1 VATRKRAGGLGEN
14 NAFTTPS
21 ESSPIHP
28 EEPIHPEAET
38 PQLNEAAEAVVEER
52 GPAAA
57 EATEVVTEPAETK
70 DVPPGHGL
78 HLPNLKELKMPNL
91 GEVKMP
97 NLGEVKMPNLGE
109 VKMPNL
115 SEVKMP
121 NLSEVKMP
129 NLGEVKMPD
138 LDAMRAQGEASVRH
152 LVEAGTEKSSVA
164 VRWGVTAGA
173 ALAGGVVGMVVA
185 KGLTVGGISLL
196 SPSILAVTGVIAGG
210 ALGWRRMRPG
220 RTQSGEPARPAK
232 AVAAENAETAV
243 PEQIAA

>member
-97 NLGEVKMPNLGE
+97 NLGEVKMPNLG
-109 VKMPNL
+109 
-115 SEVKMP
+115 
-121 NLSEVKMP
+121 EVKMP

>member
-1 VATRKRAGGLGEN
+1 VATRKRTGGLGEN

-97 NLGEVKMPNLGE
+97 NLGEVKMPNLSE

>member
-1 VATRKRAGGLGEN
+1 MATRKRAGGLGEN

-78 HLPNLKELKMPNL
+78 HLPNLKEL
-91 GEVKMP
+91 
-97 NLGEVKMPNLGE
+97 
-109 VKMPNL
+109 
-115 SEVKMP
+115 
-121 NLSEVKMP
+121 KMP

>member
-1 VATRKRAGGLGEN
+1 VATRKRTGGLGEN

-91 GEVKMP
+91 G
-97 NLGEVKMPNLGE
+97 
-109 VKMPNL
+109 
-115 SEVKMP
+115 
-121 NLSEVKMP
+121 EVKMP

>member
-1 VATRKRAGGLGEN
+1 MATRKRAGGLGEN

-91 GEVKMP
+91 G
-97 NLGEVKMPNLGE
+97 
-109 VKMPNL
+109 
-115 SEVKMP
+115 
-121 NLSEVKMP
+121 EVKMP

>member
-1 VATRKRAGGLGEN
+1 MATRKRTGGLGEN

-91 GEVKMP
+91 G
-97 NLGEVKMPNLGE
+97 
-109 VKMPNL
+109 
-115 SEVKMP
+115 EVKMP

>member
-1 VATRKRAGGLGEN
+1 VATRKRTGGLGEN

-78 HLPNLKELKMPNL
+78 HLPNLKEL
-91 GEVKMP
+91 
-97 NLGEVKMPNLGE
+97 KMPNLGE

>member
-78 HLPNLKELKMPNL
+78 HLPNLKEL
-91 GEVKMP
+91 
-97 NLGEVKMPNLGE
+97 KMPNLGE

>member
-1 VATRKRAGGLGEN
+1 MATRKRAGGLGEN

-121 NLSEVKMP
+121 
-129 NLGEVKMPD
+129 D

>member
-1 VATRKRAGGLGEN
+1 MATRKRTGGLGEN

-97 NLGEVKMPNLGE
+97 NLGEVKMPNLG
-109 VKMPNL
+109 
-115 SEVKMP
+115 EVKMP

>member
-1 VATRKRAGGLGEN
+1 VATRKRTGGLGEN

-78 HLPNLKELKMPNL
+78 HLPNLKEL
-91 GEVKMP
+91 KMP

>member
-1 VATRKRAGGLGEN
+1 MATRKRTGGLGEN

-78 HLPNLKELKMPNL
+78 HLPNLKEL
-91 GEVKMP
+91 
-97 NLGEVKMPNLGE
+97 
-109 VKMPNL
+109 
-115 SEVKMP
+115 
-121 NLSEVKMP
+121 KMP

>member
-1 VATRKRAGGLGEN
+1 MATRKRAGGLGEN

-97 NLGEVKMPNLGE
+97 NLGEVKMPNL
-109 VKMPNL
+109 
-115 SEVKMP
+115 S
-121 NLSEVKMP
+121 
-129 NLGEVKMPD
+129 EVKMPD

>member
-1 VATRKRAGGLGEN
+1 MATRKRTGGLGEN

-97 NLGEVKMPNLGE
+97 NLGEVKMPNLSE

>member
-1 VATRKRAGGLGEN
+1 MATRKRTGGLGEN

-78 HLPNLKELKMPNL
+78 HLPNLKEL
-91 GEVKMP
+91 KMP

>member
-97 NLGEVKMPNLGE
+97 NL
-109 VKMPNL
+109 

-121 NLSEVKMP
+121 NLS
-129 NLGEVKMPD
+129 EVKMPD

>member
-1 VATRKRAGGLGEN
+1 VATRKRTGGLGEN

-97 NLGEVKMPNLGE
+97 NLGEVKMPNLSE

-121 NLSEVKMP
+121 NLGEVKMP

>member
-1 VATRKRAGGLGEN
+1 VATRKRTGGLGEN

-78 HLPNLKELKMPNL
+78 HLPNLNELKMPNL

-97 NLGEVKMPNLGE
+97 NLSE

>member
-1 VATRKRAGGLGEN
+1 MATRKRAGGLGEN

-91 GEVKMP
+91 G
-97 NLGEVKMPNLGE
+97 
-109 VKMPNL
+109 
-115 SEVKMP
+115 EVKMP

>member
-1 VATRKRAGGLGEN
+1 MATRKRTGGLGEN

-91 GEVKMP
+91 G
-97 NLGEVKMPNLGE
+97 
-109 VKMPNL
+109 
-115 SEVKMP
+115 
-121 NLSEVKMP
+121 EVKMP

>member
-1 VATRKRAGGLGEN
+1 
-14 NAFTTPS
+14 
-21 ESSPIHP
+21 
-28 EEPIHPEAET
+28 
-38 PQLNEAAEAVVEER
+38 
-52 GPAAA
+52 
-57 EATEVVTEPAETK
+57 
-70 DVPPGHGL
+70 
-78 HLPNLKELKMPNL
+78 MPNL

-97 NLGEVKMPNLGE
+97 NLSE